1 LAAFSST
8 GGRLKSNLLKQTFIR
23 KQDAAIEMRVRYC
36 NEHWSRREDRR
47 WRSPVAI
54 EGFGVR
60 YQRLVLIGFA

>member
-1 LAAFSST
+1 M
-8 GGRLKSNLLKQTFIR
+8 RPLKREFGT
-23 KQDAAIEMRVRYC
+23 ATM
-36 NEHWSRREDRR
+36 HWSRREDRR